1 MTDER
6 IFILPNHREI
16 KQGEVTDIYFV
27 RTKEILEKDGLED
40 AVVAAEFTVSSL
52 PKNYSWFVF
61 AGIREIIK
69 VLEGL
74 PVDLYSV
81 PEGTILTPRDIN
93 GVRTPV
99 MLIVGPY
106 SKFVVYE
113 TTILGFL
120 AAATG
125 YATKAARLR
134 KLAGD
139 KPIINF
145 GARRTH
151 PAIAPFCDFYSY
163 IGGFDAVSCILGAKI
178 LGKKPVGTM
187 PHSLLIMYR
196 ALRGDHSKGWIA
208 FDRYMPN
215 DVPRIML
222 CDTFSDEVEETLNAV
237 RAVGK
242 ERIYGVRLDTPGSRK
257 GSFPDIIREVKW
269 KLRQEGY
276 GDVKIFVSGGVNEDN
291 IRGLVEAG
299 ADGFGIGSA
308 VANAPFV
315 DFAMDIVAVKVD
327 DEWMYI
333 SKRGKYSGIKKV
345 WRKIQDR
352 KLLITTTFWDESP
365 GEEWEQLLVKYI
377 ENGEIVRSIVSPD
390 DVRSYVLRQL
400 SEIALEI

>member
-1 MTDER
+1 
-6 IFILPNHREI
+6 
-16 KQGEVTDIYFV
+16 
-27 RTKEILEKDGLED
+27 
-40 AVVAAEFTVSSL
+40 
-52 PKNYSWFVF
+52 
-61 AGIREIIK
+61 
-69 VLEGL
+69 
-74 PVDLYSV
+74 
-81 PEGTILTPRDIN
+81 
-93 GVRTPV
+93 
-99 MLIVGPY
+99 
-106 SKFVVYE
+106 
-113 TTILGFL
+113 
-120 AAATG
+120 
-125 YATKAARLR
+125 
-134 KLAGD
+134 
-139 KPIINF
+139 
-145 GARRTH
+145 
-151 PAIAPFCDFYSY
+151 
-163 IGGFDAVSCILGAKI
+163 
-178 LGKKPVGTM
+178 
-187 PHSLLIMYR
+187 
-196 ALRGDHSKGWIA
+196 
-208 FDRYMPN
+208 MPN

-390 DVRSYVLRQL
+390 DIRSYVLRQL